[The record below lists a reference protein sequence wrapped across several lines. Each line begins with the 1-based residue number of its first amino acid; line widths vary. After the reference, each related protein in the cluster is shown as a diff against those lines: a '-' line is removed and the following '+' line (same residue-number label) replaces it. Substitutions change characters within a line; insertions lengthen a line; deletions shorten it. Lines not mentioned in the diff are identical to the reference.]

1 MEKIPAACAMD
12 WSIELDK
19 ALRSKHTDLHN
30 MALQKIG
37 PRLQQLSLESNITKS
52 IADIYDLVP
61 GEDRTF
67 INTIILRLCN
77 IFENGDNQTRSL
89 VLKVFL
95 LELKQLEEK
104 GKGYKGILSK
114 ERLSNPEEI
123 LKKLKSVFL
132 AGGFEEKALALR
144 MFGCMSDVAKDNFEI
159 RNLVISSL
167 DSSDDREIMAALIA
181 CSCFSLLSEDFAW
194 IFLRLL
200 PNIITSLRA
209 SAAVVLTAV
218 HALSKIRCTF
228 GVATGAY
235 EVGKAFVMDLL
246 EEDLKPEILSSLTKL
261 ASKFCILSLQLVKL
275 LLEVL
280 RQESSPPMKERS
292 VKCLY
297 FLFSRD
303 ASHLTAGIDD
313 LAVLVRVTEDVDLP
327 LRYQCGALRIIR
339 KLIHNSIANGTCI
352 EKSDLLKLMQVLESI
367 SHSPEKEKQMLSLQI
382 LVDIA
387 CKYQNK
393 IASGNKSEL
402 AMFDDRVN
410 TILFDQIMSLAKM
423 LSDASEELTEKDC
436 TVFKTLLG
444 FSLQIAKDNPS
455 AGLFAFEKSLSLIEV
470 LNKSSTNTGRNLL
483 SCIFRLLNISLSRIL
498 ENRGVNLD
506 LYPKLRTMVEI
517 IQHNSYE
524 RFCLHINVCKTNH
537 GNSFEPANH
546 KLRICTEIKALRLVK
561 KIIEKGNY
569 WDAYKIGIYSL
580 CEGLWFCSAFVFK
593 KLFGVLKSN
602 VHNSWCQ
609 FLLLFSASE
618 TEIRL
623 LYFPKPCLL
632 LVQELNKEV
641 DFSADDF
648 VCCEAMDNDDE
659 NINFNVDLHS
669 FEGKL
674 SRVCDM
680 LQSAEQILM
689 PNVVFYFQRWFVSLR
704 KRFLETVIELM
715 RAINKSEIGNG
726 NLKDFLLD
734 LFSCTLKLTQ
744 LAKEYDLISIS
755 FPKADSKSLRTIS
768 SLALICSL
776 LAFCTGI
783 FIAFLNQMD
792 GIHFSIIPFIED
804 LYGRLHALGIEA
816 APYLRQL
823 LPPDSEVMGFLG
835 LFQPRKDK
843 GHFGT
848 FHSDCRSLYE
858 FALSGINRLRDSFAK
873 ESVKEAGSL
882 TSLKKGVEFL
892 SEVLLNCIGLNLRI
906 PKYFF
911 KIRPSNGAVL
921 FMFDSG
927 LQNNE
932 ISILPG
938 SHLSLN
944 LCIQLKN
951 VADDILSNIKEVH
964 CIISATPSKTCSSE
978 STINFN
984 PSITQEMVELNN
996 RLLQYAKNVS
1006 RGFESVNTDE
1016 DDDGLVKSCVSFAI
1030 NGRGQGFGSC
1040 LLDVSKFAEGLY
1052 QIKWHS
1058 CFVDEKGLYWSLL
1071 PLNAGVVFSIK
1082 ED

>member
-1 MEKIPAACAMD
+1 MEKIPAASAME

-19 ALRSKHTDLHN
+19 GLRSKHADLRSVAIEN
-30 MALQKIG
+30 IG

-52 IADIYDLVP
+52 IADMYDLVP

-104 GKGYKGILSK
+104 SKGYRGILSK
-114 ERLSNPEEI
+114 ERLSNSEEI
-123 LKKLKSVFL
+123 LKRLKSVFL
-132 AGGFEEKALALR
+132 AGGSEEKALALR
-144 MFGCMSDVAKDNFEI
+144 MFGCMADVAKDNFEI

-181 CSCFSLLSEDFAW
+181 SSCFSLLSEDFAC

-218 HALSKIRCTF
+218 HALSKIQCTF

-235 EVGKAFVMDLL
+235 EVGKVLMTNLL

-261 ASKFCILSLQLVKL
+261 ASKFCILSSQLVKL
-275 LLEVL
+275 LLELL
-280 RQESSPPMKERS
+280 RQESSPAVKERS

-297 FLFSRD
+297 FLFSRGT
-303 ASHLTAGIDD
+303 SHLTAGMDD
-313 LAVLVRVTEDVDLP
+313 LAVLLHVTEDVDLP
-327 LRYQCGALRIIR
+327 LRYQYGALRIIR
-339 KLIHNSIANGTCI
+339 QLICNSIANGACI
-352 EKSDLLKLMQVLESI
+352 EKSDLFKLMQVLEKI
-367 SHSPEKEKQMLSLQI
+367 SHSPEKEKRMLSLQI

-387 CKYQNK
+387 CKYQNE
-393 IASGNKSEL
+393 IASGNISDL
-402 AMFDDRVN
+402 AMLGDQVT
-410 TILFDQIMSLAKM
+410 TILFDQVMSVAKM
-423 LSDASEELTEKDC
+423 FSDASEELTEMDS
-436 TVFKTLLG
+436 TEFKTLLG

-455 AGLFAFEKSLSLIEV
+455 AGLFAFEKALSLIEV
-470 LNKSSTNTGRNLL
+470 LNKSDTNTARNLL
-483 SCIFRLLNISLSRIL
+483 SWIYRFLNISLSRIL

-506 LYPKLRTMVEI
+506 LYPKLRTMVEY
-517 IQHNSYE
+517 IQQYSYE
-524 RFCLHINVCKTNH
+524 RFCLSINVCKTNH
-537 GNSFEPANH
+537 GNSFEPPKH
-546 KLRICTEIKALRLVK
+546 KLRICTEIKALRLAK

-569 WDAYKIGIYSL
+569 WDAYKIGISSL

-593 KLFGVLKSN
+593 KLVGVLKSN
-602 VHNSWCQ
+602 VHNSWFQ

-623 LYFPKPCLL
+623 FYFPKPGLQ

-648 VCCEAMDNDDE
+648 VRCEVMDNSNE
-659 NINFNVDLHS
+659 NINFNVDLCS

-674 SRVCDM
+674 CRVCDM
-680 LQSAEQILM
+680 LHSVDQILVS
-689 PNVVFYFQRWFVSLR
+689 NYVFYFQRWFVSLR
-704 KRFLETVIELM
+704 MRFLEAVIELI
-715 RAINKSEIGNG
+715 RIINKSEIGNG
-726 NLKDFLLD
+726 NLKEFLLD
-734 LFSCTLKLTQ
+734 LFSCTLKFNQ

-755 FPKADSKSLRTIS
+755 FPEADSKSLQTIS
-768 SLALICSL
+768 NLALVCSL

-783 FIAFLNQMD
+783 LIAFLPEMD
-792 GIHFSIIPFIED
+792 GIHFSINPFLED
-804 LYGRLHALGIEA
+804 LYRRLHGSGIETT
-816 APYLRQL
+816 PCLRHF

-835 LFQPRKDK
+835 IFQPRKDE

-848 FHSDCRSLYE
+848 FHRDCQSLYE
-858 FALSGINRLRDSFAK
+858 FALSGLDRLNDSFAK
-873 ESVKEAGSL
+873 ESAKEADSV

-892 SEVLLNCIGLNLRI
+892 SEVLLNCIGLNLRL

-911 KIRPSNGAVL
+911 KIRASNGAEL
-921 FMFDSG
+921 FMFDSC

-932 ISILPG
+932 ISISYG

-951 VADDILSNIKEVH
+951 IAKDTLSSIKEVH

-984 PSITQEMVELNN
+984 PSITQEMVELNTS
-996 RLLQYAKNVS
+996 LLEYVKNVS
-1006 RGFESVNTDE
+1006 RGVESVNIDDE
-1016 DDDGLVKSCVSFAI
+1016 GDLVKSYVSFEI
-1030 NGRGQGFGSC
+1030 NVRGQGFGSC
-1040 LLDVSKFAEGLY
+1040 LLDVSKFGEGLY

-1058 CFVDEKGLYWSLL
+1058 CFVDENGVYWSLL

-1082 ED
+1082 KS